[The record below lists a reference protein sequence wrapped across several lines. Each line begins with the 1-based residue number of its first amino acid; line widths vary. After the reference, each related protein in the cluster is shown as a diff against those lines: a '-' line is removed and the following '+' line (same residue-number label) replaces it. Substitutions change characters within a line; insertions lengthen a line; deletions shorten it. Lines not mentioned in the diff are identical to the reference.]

1 MQIANSSV
9 TNLSAESQLLP
20 MIIAAALGEGN
31 ALAMWKMPNSNE
43 KHLLV
48 CTNGVKQIADI
59 SLEETATGFVFSP
72 FDNTKEKLFF
82 NGNIIH
88 TFKDGF
94 LEANSLTDSYLKVH
108 SKNSDHQV
116 EHNSFYV
123 KKISS
128 SGFIEHDYLQ
138 LVKKGIDE
146 ISKGSFEKIVPSR
159 FKKIDLASEFDLL
172 KTFQSLCVRYPNA
185 LVSLVSSPE
194 TGTWLG
200 ATPELLVS
208 IDRQSRFKTVALAGT
223 KRFSPDM
230 DIKSVAWTE
239 KEIEEQAMV
248 SRYIINCFKKI
259 RLREYEE
266 HGPRTAVA
274 GNLLHLKTE
283 YEVDMK
289 ATNFPQ
295 LGSVML
301 KLLHPTSA
309 VCGMPLDSA
318 LTFLTNNEGY
328 DRQFYSGYLGPV
340 NFRNESHIFVNLRC
354 MQIHDQQ
361 ATLYAGAGVTIDS
374 IPEKELEETEI
385 KMETLQQVLTNVSQ
399 SK

>member
-1 MQIANSSV
+1 MQTANSSV
-9 TNLSAESQLLP
+9 AQSITESHLLP
-20 MIIAAALGEGN
+20 LLIGNALKEGN
-31 ALAMWKMPNSNE
+31 ALTMWKMPNSNE
-43 KHLLV
+43 KHLLI
-48 CTNGVKQIADI
+48 CNEGVKQITDI
-59 SLEETATGFVFSP
+59 SLEESSTGFIFSP
-72 FDNTKEKLFF
+72 FDNAKAKLFF
-82 NGNIIH
+82 KGNVIH
-88 TFKDGF
+88 SFKDGL
-94 LEANSLTDSYLKVH
+94 LEVNPLVENHLK
-108 SKNSDHQV
+108 KDNFENSDPFKFNKAFYVYKIHSSNQV
-116 EHNSFYV
+116 EQ
-123 KKISS
+123 
-128 SGFIEHDYLQ
+128 DYLQ
-138 LVKKGIDE
+138 LIVKSIDE
-146 ISKGSFEKIVPSR
+146 ISKGTFEKVVPSR
-159 FKKIDLASEFDLL
+159 SKKIELSSEFDIL
-172 KTFQSLCVRYPNA
+172 KTFQNLCKSYPNA
-185 LVSLVSSPE
+185 LVSLVSSQE
-194 TGTWLG
+194 TGTWIG

-208 IDRQSRFKTVALAGT
+208 IDEHSRFKTVALAGT
-223 KRFSPDM
+223 KRFTSGM

-266 HGPRTAVA
+266 HGPRTAAA

-309 VCGMPLDSA
+309 VCGMPLRNA
-318 LTFLTNNEGY
+318 LDFLKENEGY

-374 IPEKELEETEI
+374 IAEKELEETEM
-385 KMETLQQVLTNVSQ
+385 KMDTLQKVVTN
-399 SK
+399 

>member
-1 MQIANSSV
+1 MQIANSSI
-9 TNLSAESQLLP
+9 TQHTTESHLLP
-20 MIIAAALGEGN
+20 VLVSNALKEGN
-31 ALAMWKMPNSNE
+31 ALTMWKMPNTNE
-43 KHLLV
+43 KHLLI
-48 CTNGVKQIADI
+48 CTEGVQQIPDV
-59 SLEETATGFVFSP
+59 SLEETSTGFIFSP
-72 FDNTKEKLFF
+72 FDNSKNKIFF
-82 NGNIIH
+82 RGDVIH
-88 TFKDGF
+88 SFKDGF
-94 LEANSLTDSYLKVH
+94 LEANPLTDNLK
-108 SKNSDHQV
+108 KENPETFDTI
-116 EHNSFYV
+116 NLNKAFYV
-123 KKISS
+123 KEVHLSS
-128 SGFIEHDYLQ
+128 HVDQDYLQ
-138 LVKKGIDE
+138 LIVKSIDE
-146 ISKGSFEKIVPSR
+146 ISKGTFEKVVPSR
-159 FKKIDLASEFDLL
+159 FKKIDLTSEFDIL
-172 KTFQSLCVRYPNA
+172 KTFQNLCVSYPNA
-185 LVSLVSSPE
+185 LVSLVSSLE
-194 TGTWLG
+194 TGTWIG

-208 IDRQSRFKTVALAGT
+208 IDEHSRFKTVALAGT
-223 KRFSPDM
+223 KRFTSGM

-274 GNLLHLKTE
+274 GNIVHLKTE

-309 VCGMPLDSA
+309 VCGMPLSNAQD
-318 LTFLTNNEGY
+318 FLKATEGY

-354 MQIHDQQ
+354 MQIHNQQ

-374 IPEKELEETEI
+374 IPEKELEETEM
-385 KMETLQQVLTNVSQ
+385 KMDTLQKVVTN
-399 SK
+399 

>member
-1 MQIANSSV
+1 MQITNSSV
-9 TNLSAESQLLP
+9 AQLTTESHLLP
-20 MIIAAALGEGN
+20 LLIGNALKEGN
-31 ALAMWKMPNSNE
+31 ALTMWRMPNSNE
-43 KHLLV
+43 KHLLI
-48 CTNGVKQIADI
+48 CNDGVKQITDV
-59 SLEETATGFVFSP
+59 SLEESSTGFIFSP
-72 FDNTKEKLFF
+72 FDNISARLFF
-82 NGNIIH
+82 KGNVIH
-88 TFKDGF
+88 SFKDGL
-94 LEANSLTDSYLKVH
+94 LEVNPLAENHLK
-108 SKNSDHQV
+108 KDNFENSDPLKFNKAFYVNKIHSSNQV
-116 EHNSFYV
+116 EQ
-123 KKISS
+123 
-128 SGFIEHDYLQ
+128 DYLQ
-138 LVKKGIDE
+138 LIVKSIDE
-146 ISKGSFEKIVPSR
+146 ISKGTFEKVVPSR
-159 FKKIDLASEFDLL
+159 SKKIELSSEFDIL
-172 KTFQSLCVRYPNA
+172 KTFQNLCASYPTA
-185 LVSLVSSPE
+185 LVSLVSSQE
-194 TGTWLG
+194 TGTWIG

-208 IDRQSRFKTVALAGT
+208 IDEHFRFKTVALAGT
-223 KRFSPDM
+223 KRFTSGM

-259 RLREYEE
+259 RLREYRE
-266 HGPRTAVA
+266 HGPRTAAA

-309 VCGMPLDSA
+309 VCGMPLRNA
-318 LTFLTNNEGY
+318 LDFLKENEGY

-374 IPEKELEETEI
+374 IPEKELEETEM
-385 KMETLQQVLTNVSQ
+385 KMDTLQKVVTN
-399 SK
+399 

>member
-1 MQIANSSV
+1 MQTVNSSIAQPN
-9 TNLSAESQLLP
+9 TESHLLP
-20 MIIAAALGEGN
+20 FLISNALNEGN
-31 ALAMWKMPNSNE
+31 ALTMWRMPNSNE
-43 KHLLV
+43 KHLLI
-48 CTNGVKQIADI
+48 CTEGIDQITDI
-59 SLEETATGFVFSP
+59 SLEETSTGFIFSP
-72 FDNTKEKLFF
+72 FDNTKNKLFF
-82 NGNIIH
+82 KGNVIH
-88 TFKDGF
+88 SFKDGI
-94 LEANSLTDSYLKVH
+94 LEITPMTERHLKKESLENSTYQKLNKSFHVNKTQPLGY
-108 SKNSDHQV
+108 V
-116 EHNSFYV
+116 EQ
-123 KKISS
+123 
-128 SGFIEHDYLQ
+128 DYLL
-138 LVKKGIDE
+138 LVSKSIKE

-159 FKKIDLASEFDLL
+159 FKKIDLTSEFDIL
-172 KTFQSLCVRYPNA
+172 KTFQHLCSSYPNA
-185 LVSLVSSPE
+185 LVSLVSSQE
-194 TGTWLG
+194 TGTWIG

-208 IDRQSRFKTVALAGT
+208 VDEHSRFKTVALAGT
-223 KRFSPDM
+223 KLFTPGM

-266 HGPRTAVA
+266 HGPRTASA

-309 VCGMPLDSA
+309 VCGMPLNNA
-318 LTFLTNNEGY
+318 MEFLKKNEGY

-354 MQIHDQQ
+354 MQIHERQ

-374 IPEKELEETEI
+374 IPEKELEETEM
-385 KMETLQQVLTNVSQ
+385 KMDTLQKVLTN
-399 SK
+399 